1 MSVDCVDVR
10 ELLELAQEFQNV
22 TDRINETF
30 HDLQQDIREL
40 DRLKA
45 DIYRIAFYG
54 DNDKDRQ

>member
-40 DRLKA
+40 DKLKA

-54 DNDKDRQ
+54 DNDNR

>member
-22 TDRINETF
+22 ADRINETF

-40 DRLKA
+40 DKLKA

-54 DNDKDRQ
+54 DNDNR

>member
-22 TDRINETF
+22 TDRINETL
-30 HDLQQDIREL
+30 HDLQEDIRGLEK
-40 DRLKA
+40 LKA

-54 DNDKDRQ
+54 DRDNR